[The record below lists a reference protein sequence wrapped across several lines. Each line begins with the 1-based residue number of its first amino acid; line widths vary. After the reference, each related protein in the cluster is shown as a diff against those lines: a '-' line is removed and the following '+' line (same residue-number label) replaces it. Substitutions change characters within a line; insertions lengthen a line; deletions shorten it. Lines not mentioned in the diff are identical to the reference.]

1 MQTKYFISRNAT
13 VTITG
18 LTITVLK
25 ITDNNS
31 IRDLYE
37 LIPIEISFYVSS
49 IYIMFSVCL
58 SVCAEL
64 KVKGHIRL

>member
-1 MQTKYFISRNAT
+1 MTVRDAT

-37 LIPIEISFYVSS
+37 LILIEISFYLSS
-49 IYIMFSVCL
+49 IYIMFSLCL
-58 SVCAEL
+58 SVCAGL